1 MALVTGRDL
10 LRATAPFD
18 DAATGGEPVVVDPDG
33 TEHRLVRHGGRH
45 AMLLGATPGAGGT
58 PTPARVVFHDP
69 EGGLA
74 SGPPGTQR
82 REVLVDGWRVVVALE
97 PAARAGLRD
106 RARRG
111 GVEASSGGPVE
122 VRAIIP
128 GRVLSIA
135 VAAGDA
141 VTAGQQ
147 LLVVEA
153 MKMQNEIRAPRDGTV
168 ERIAVGPGGT
178 IELGDVLVVLS

>member
-1 MALVTGRDL
+1 MTGKDA
-10 LRATAPFD
+10 LRATAPLD
-18 DAATGGEPVVVDPDG
+18 DPAIGGEPLVVDPGGPGD
-33 TEHRLVRHGGRH
+33 RLIRHGRRH
-45 AMLLGATPGAGGT
+45 ATLLSAAKEPDDTPRET
-58 PTPARVVFHDP
+58 RVVFLDADP
-69 EGGLA
+69 GIRD
-74 SGPPGTQR
+74 GPPGTRR
-82 REVLVDGWRVVVALE
+82 REVLVDGWRVVVQLE
-97 PAARAGLRD
+97 PAARAALRD

-111 GVEASSGGPVE
+111 GVEASGGGPVE

-141 VTAGQQ
+141 VVAGQQ
-147 LLVVEA
+147 LLVLEA
-153 MKMQNEIRAPRDGTV
+153 MKMQNEIRAPRDGVV

>member
-1 MALVTGRDL
+1 MTGKDVV
-10 LRATAPFD
+10 RARAPLD
-18 DAATGGEPVVVDPDG
+18 DPATGGEPLVVDPDG
-33 TEHRLVRHGGRH
+33 PGSRLVRHGGRH
-45 AMLLGATPGAGGT
+45 ATLLAAAPEPGGT
-58 PTPARVVFHDP
+58 PSDTRVVFHDP
-69 EGGLA
+69 DPSLLD
-74 SGPPGTQR
+74 GPPGTRR
-82 REVLVDGWRVVVALE
+82 REVLVDGWRVVVELE
-97 PAARAGLRD
+97 PAARAALRD

-111 GVEASSGGPVE
+111 GVEASGGGPVE

-141 VTAGQQ
+141 VAAGQQ